1 MYFKDRET
9 DPVFAAQYIDNQK
22 KASAHR
28 MKEVAEKKRREGKCS
43 RYPSG
48 MVELLIHEL

>member
-28 MKEVAEKKRREGKCS
+28 MKEVAEKKRREGKYKKKNQ
-43 RYPSG
+43 RQF
-48 MVELLIHEL
+48 VEN